1 MAVVVSSV
9 VVVVDVVV
17 VVVEVSNSRGG
28 VVLVDLLSSQVQRGL
43 AVVLGVADIG
53 GGGCF
58 VGLVTA

>member
-1 MAVVVSSV
+1 M
-9 VVVVDVVV
+9 VV

-28 VVLVDLLSSQVQRGL
+28 VVLVDLLSSHVHRGL